1 MSDKLDRFVNLMR
14 GIFELDKSDLDFGIY
29 RIMNIRKAEIE
40 KFLSEGLPA
49 KITETLAPF
58 AQNDTEEIKKKIE
71 SIEQQASAFGM
82 DISALP
88 DDNQMKQQ
96 YNSLKSQ
103 LAGGTD
109 LSALESDVYSALYNF
124 FNRYY
129 DEGDFISKRRYKEGV
144 YAIPYEGEEV
154 KLYWANQDQ
163 YYIKTSENF
172 KDYTFKVDDYSV
184 HFRIVDATTE
194 QNNNKES
201 DDSKRV
207 FMLFTEDEENFP
219 GIKTFEHNADT
230 KEIIIRFVY
239 DIPEDKKR
247 KYAEENFEAI
257 KDWLVKN
264 QIHTWDI
271 LLKSIE
277 DKKDKK
283 YCLLKK
289 HLNAYVAKNTF
300 DYFIHKDLK
309 GFLTH
314 ELDFYIKSEIM
325 HLDDLD
331 TSNEQRVETY
341 LAKVKAVKRVG
352 AIIIDFLAQIENFQK
367 KLWLKKKF
375 VIETNW
381 CITLDRIDE
390 KFYPEIIENKAQIQE
405 WIDMYAVDEIKEDL
419 ATVGFTNPPTVE
431 FLRQNLN
438 LVVDTKHF
446 TSDFKERLI
455 ASIDNLDEE
464 TGGLMINSD
473 NYQALRILHSKF
485 QQHIKCIYLD
495 PPYNTNE
502 ASFIYKNNYK
512 HSSWVTMMADRINC
526 AFDTLTEEGVLL
538 ITIDDEE
545 LYNLKE
551 MIDSIIGSDKYIG
564 TIVIQSNPRGRGI
577 NSFYATCHEYCL
589 CYAKQPQ
596 YTTIVDQELTDEQE
610 SAYNGVDEESAYR
623 TLPFRRS
630 GGWSTP
636 QDRPNS
642 EFPLYFTSG
651 GTLFAVGGGRLY
663 DVPAEYDTNQIL
675 VMENNEIRFMTKQDF
690 QKSYP
695 ESICV
700 MPIDTNG
707 QRRVW
712 RWSDREKILKAG
724 AMGEFILKQD
734 KENKYVQLKDRI
746 KGGRKPK
753 TIWIDSKYDSSSH
766 GTNLLKNIFG
776 ERNVFGFPKSVY
788 STADSL
794 HSIVGEDEQCYIL
807 DLFGGSGTTG
817 HAVIDLNRNDNGNR
831 KYILFEM
838 GEYFNTVTR
847 PRMQKVIYSADWK
860 EGKPQNRN
868 TGVSHIMKY
877 MKLES
882 YEDALSNISLDD
894 EKHGLSSLFGD
905 DYLINYMLDIEAEG
919 SLLNLD
925 AFRTPFEYKLKVTE
939 NNETKEKNVDVVET
953 FNYLIGLTV
962 KTASAIT
969 YFNAVKD
976 ENGEY
981 EGAVRLVKDIGGT
994 YGFKQIEGTTPDG
1007 KRVLV
1012 IWRTISDNLI
1022 ESNAA
1027 LDAYFTKHRINPQD
1041 REYDIIYV
1049 NGDNNLQNISTDE
1062 DSFKVQM
1069 TELEFKKRMF
1079 EEE

>member
-58 AQNDTEEIKKKIE
+58 AQTDTEEIKKKIE

-247 KYAEENFEAI
+247 KYAEENYNAVHDFI
-257 KDWLVKN
+257 YKN
-264 QIHTWDI
+264 NSTIPVWQS
-271 LLKSIE
+271 LLAPIPTGKGKE
-277 DKKDKK
+277 TTT
-283 YCLLKK
+283 LLEK
-289 HLNAYVAKNTF
+289 HMKAYVAKNTF

-309 GFLTH
+309 GFLTR

-352 AIIIDFLAQIENFQK
+352 TIIIDFLAQIENFQK

-446 TSDFKERLI
+446 SSDFKERLI
-455 ASIDNLDEE
+455 ASIDNLDEQ

-473 NYQALRILHSKF
+473 NYQALNFMSDKYSE
-485 QQHIKCIYLD
+485 QIKLIYID
-495 PPYNTNE
+495 PPYNTD
-502 ASFIYKNNYK
+502 ASKILYKNGYE
-512 HSSWVTMMADRINC
+512 HSSWISLMESRLKKGREFLSRNGIIDVAIDDYEMRYLNLCLDQIFGIENAISNIAIMTNPKGRDQGFIAQSHDY
-526 AFDTLTEEGVLL
+526 TLMYAKSKAYAETNNFILS
-538 ITIDDEE
+538 DEE
-545 LYNLKE
+545 LAKKFSKTKDGEALRELPLKRT
-551 MIDSIIGSDKYIG
+551 G
-564 TIVIQSNPRGRGI
+564 TGKRREERPYMYFPFFYCEESNDLIVIPEIYYHKIYDADTQTFNDNFLNQVI
-577 NSFYATCHEYCL
+577 EEYKL
-589 CYAKQPQ
+589 KG
-596 YTTIVDQELTDEQE
+596 YTAILPLSSKGELFRWRWGYR
-610 SAYNGVDEESAYR
+610 SCVKGVE
-623 TLPFRRS
+623 
-630 GGWSTP
+630 
-636 QDRPNS
+636 N
-642 EFPLYFTSG
+642 
-651 GTLFAVGGGRLY
+651 GTLFCKPVKSGGYAMYHY
-663 DVPAEYDTNQIL
+663 DFAD
-675 VMENNEIRFMTKQDF
+675 NEATP
-690 QKSYP
+690 KSL
-695 ESICV
+695 
-700 MPIDTNG
+700 
-707 QRRVW
+707 W
-712 RWSDREKILKAG
+712 
-724 AMGEFILKQD
+724 MGE
-734 KENKYVQLKDRI
+734 
-746 KGGRKPK
+746 
-753 TIWIDSKYDSSSH
+753 KYDASSK
-766 GTNLLKNIFG
+766 GTNLLESMIPNNPFD
-776 ERNVFGFPKSVY
+776 FPKSLFTVM
-788 STADSL
+788 DNI
-794 HSIVGEDEQCYIL
+794 IVGSNENDIVMDY
-807 DLFGGSGTTG
+807 FAGSGTTG
-817 HAVIDLNRNDNGNR
+817 HAVMELNRSIDESNR
-831 KYILFEM
+831 KYILVEM
-838 GEYFNTVTR
+838 GSYFDSVTK
-847 PRMQKVIYSADWK
+847 PRVIQSVYSSDWK
-860 EGKPQNRN
+860 DGKPQNRN

-894 EKHGLSSLFGD
+894 EKHGLASLFGD

-925 AFRTPFEYKLKVTE
+925 AFKTPFEYKLKVTE

-1027 LDAYFTKHRINPQD
+1027 LDAYFSKHRINPQD

>member
-1 MSDKLDRFVNLMR
+1 MSDKLDRFVNLMK

-40 KFLSEGLPA
+40 KFLFDKEYEHGLHK
-49 KITETLAPF
+49 KITGILTPF
-58 AQNDTEEIKKKIE
+58 AQSDTEDLKNKIE
-71 SIEQQASAFGM
+71 SIEKQASAFGM
-82 DISALP
+82 EISALP

-96 YNSLKSQ
+96 YNSLKAQ

-163 YYIKTSENF
+163 YYVKTSENF
-172 KDYTFKVDDYSV
+172 KDYTFKADDYLI
-184 HFRIVDATTE
+184 HFRIVNATTE

-219 GIKTFEHNADT
+219 GIKTFEHNAEAS
-230 KEIIIRFVY
+230 EIIIRFVY

-247 KYAEENFEAI
+247 KYAEENYKAVHDFI
-257 KDWLVKN
+257 YSNNSTIPVW
-264 QIHTWDI
+264 QT
-271 LLKSIE
+271 LLAPVLTGKGKE
-277 DKKDKK
+277 TTT
-283 YCLLKK
+283 LLEK
-289 HLNAYVAKNTF
+289 HMKAYVAKNTF

-309 GFLTH
+309 GFLTR

-331 TSNEQRVETY
+331 TTNEQRVETY
-341 LAKVKAVKRVG
+341 LAKVRAVKRVG
-352 AIIIDFLAQIENFQK
+352 HIIIDFLAQIENFQK

-390 KFYPEIIENKAQIQE
+390 RFYPEIIANKAQIQE
-405 WIDMYAVDEIKEDL
+405 WIDMYAVDEIKSDML
-419 ATVGFTNPPTVE
+419 TDGFTNPPTAE
-431 FLRQNLN
+431 FLKQNDKLI
-438 LVVDTKHF
+438 VDTKHF
-446 TSDFKERLI
+446 SSDFKERLI
-455 ASIDNLDEE
+455 ASIDNLDEQ
-464 TGGLMINSD
+464 TGGLMINGD
-473 NYQALRILHSKF
+473 NYHAMNAIMCKEKGK
-485 QQHIKCIYLD
+485 IKAVAID
-495 PPYNTNE
+495 PPYNTE
-502 ASFIYKNNYK
+502 DDRAKGKFCYKDGFED
-512 HSSWVTMMADRINC
+512 SSWISMMFDRCNLLRQLQT
-526 AFDTLTEEGVLL
+526 DNGLTFVMIG
-538 ITIDDEE
+538 DDEC
-545 LYNLKE
+545 YNLKGILD
-551 MIDSIIGSDKYIG
+551 MIYGGKNNFKANIIWNSRKSKQNDIDVSLAHNYVLSYSMKKSKDEFYGEPLNESEF
-564 TIVIQSNPRGRGI
+564 SNPDNDPKGKWKISPLDAPGVRERTSFFAITNPNTGVEYLPPKGR
-577 NSFYATCHEYCL
+577 HW
-589 CYAKQPQ
+589 
-596 YTTIVDQELTDEQE
+596 TIFQEE
-610 SAYNGVDEESAYR
+610 VDEYIK
-623 TLPFRRS
+623 S
-630 GGWSTP
+630 GQIYFGSKGTSKPQWKRYWNEVCNDSKTISTIW
-636 QDRPNS
+636 D
-642 EFPLYFTSG
+642 E
-651 GTLFAVGGGRLY
+651 V
-663 DVPAEYDTNQIL
+663 DTATDATKELENIL
-675 VMENNEIRFMTKQDF
+675 GSKHFETPKPVSLI
-690 QKSYP
+690 
-695 ESICV
+695 
-700 MPIDTNG
+700 
-707 QRRVW
+707 
-712 RWSDREKILKAG
+712 EKIIQQSCNERENIIDVFAG
-724 AMGEFILKQD
+724 SA
-734 KENKYVQLKDRI
+734 
-746 KGGRKPK
+746 
-753 TIWIDSKYDSSSH
+753 
-766 GTNLLKNIFG
+766 
-776 ERNVFGFPKSVY
+776 
-788 STADSL
+788 
-794 HSIVGEDEQCYIL
+794 
-807 DLFGGSGTTG
+807 TTG
-817 HAVIDLNRNDNGNR
+817 HATISMNRKYGGNR
-831 KYILFEM
+831 KYILVEM
-838 GEYFNTVTR
+838 GAYFDIATK
-847 PRMQKVIYSADWK
+847 PRMQKVIYSSDWK
-860 EGKPQNRN
+860 DGKPQSRN

-882 YEDALSNISLDD
+882 YEDALSNITLDD
-894 EKHGLSSLFGD
+894 EKHGLASLFGD

-1027 LDAYFTKHRINPQD
+1027 LDAYFSKHRINPQD

-1049 NGDNNLQNISTDE
+1049 NGDNNLQNISTAE
-1062 DSFKVQM
+1062 DTFKVQM

>member
-1 MSDKLDRFVNLMR
+1 MSDKLDRFVNLMK

-96 YNSLKSQ
+96 YNSLKSR

-247 KYAEENFEAI
+247 KYAEENYKAVHDYI
-257 KDWLVKN
+257 YKN
-264 QIHTWDI
+264 NSTIPVWQS
-271 LLKSIE
+271 LLAPISTGKGKE
-277 DKKDKK
+277 TTT
-283 YCLLKK
+283 LLEK
-289 HLNAYVAKNTF
+289 HMKAYVSKNTF

-309 GFLTH
+309 GFLTR

-419 ATVGFTNPPTVE
+419 ATVGFSNPPTVE

-446 TSDFKERLI
+446 SSDFKERLI
-455 ASIDNLDEE
+455 ASIDNLDEQ

-473 NYQALRILHSKF
+473 NYQALNFMSDKYSE
-485 QQHIKCIYLD
+485 QIKLIYID
-495 PPYNTNE
+495 PPYNTD
-502 ASFIYKNNYK
+502 ASKILYKNGYE
-512 HSSWVTMMADRINC
+512 HSSWISLMESRLKKGREFLSRNGIIDVAIDDYEMRYLNLCLDQVFGIENAISNIAIMTNPKGRDQGFIAQSHDY
-526 AFDTLTEEGVLL
+526 TLMYAKNKAYAETNNFILS
-538 ITIDDEE
+538 DEE
-545 LYNLKE
+545 LAKKFSKTKDGEALRELPLKRT
-551 MIDSIIGSDKYIG
+551 G
-564 TIVIQSNPRGRGI
+564 TGKRREERPYMYFPFFYCEESNDLIVIPEIYYHKIYDADTQTFND
-577 NSFYATCHEYCL
+577 SFLNQVIEEYKL
-589 CYAKQPQ
+589 KG
-596 YTTIVDQELTDEQE
+596 YTAILPLSSKGELFRWRWGYK
-610 SAYNGVDEESAYR
+610 SCVKGVE
-623 TLPFRRS
+623 
-630 GGWSTP
+630 
-636 QDRPNS
+636 N
-642 EFPLYFTSG
+642 
-651 GTLFAVGGGRLY
+651 GTLFCKPVKSGGYAMYQY
-663 DVPAEYDTNQIL
+663 DFAD
-675 VMENNEIRFMTKQDF
+675 NEATP
-690 QKSYP
+690 KSL
-695 ESICV
+695 
-700 MPIDTNG
+700 
-707 QRRVW
+707 W
-712 RWSDREKILKAG
+712 
-724 AMGEFILKQD
+724 MGE
-734 KENKYVQLKDRI
+734 
-746 KGGRKPK
+746 
-753 TIWIDSKYDSSSH
+753 KYDASSK
-766 GTNLLKNIFG
+766 GTNLLESMIPNNPFD
-776 ERNVFGFPKSVY
+776 FPKSLFTVM
-788 STADSL
+788 DNI
-794 HSIVGEDEQCYIL
+794 IVGSNENDIVMDY
-807 DLFGGSGTTG
+807 FAGSGTTG
-817 HAVIDLNRNDNGNR
+817 HAVMELNRYNDESNR
-831 KYILFEM
+831 RYILVEM
-838 GEYFNTVTR
+838 GSYFNSVTK
-847 PRMQKVIYSADWK
+847 PRVIQSVYSSDWK
-860 EGKPQNRN
+860 DGKPQNRN

-882 YEDALSNISLDD
+882 YEDALSNITLDD

-925 AFRTPFEYKLKVTE
+925 AFKTPFEYKLKVTE

-962 KTASAIT
+962 KTSSAIT

>member
-49 KITETLAPF
+49 KINETLAPF
-58 AQNDTEEIKKKIE
+58 AQTDTEDLKKQIAAIE
-71 SIEQQASAFGM
+71 KQAADFGIA
-82 DISALP
+82 DISASP
-88 DDNQMKQQ
+88 MAEK
-96 YNSLKSQ
+96 YNSLKAQ

-247 KYAEENFEAI
+247 KYAEENYNAVHDFI
-257 KDWLVKN
+257 YKN
-264 QIHTWDI
+264 NSTIPVWQA
-271 LLKSIE
+271 LLAPIPTGKGKE
-277 DKKDKK
+277 TTT
-283 YCLLKK
+283 LLEK
-289 HLNAYVAKNTF
+289 HMKAYVAKNTF

-309 GFLTH
+309 GFLTR

-352 AIIIDFLAQIENFQK
+352 TIIIDFLAQIENFQK

-419 ATVGFTNPPTVE
+419 ATVGFSNPPTVE

-446 TSDFKERLI
+446 SSDFKERLI

-473 NYQALRILHSKF
+473 NYQALSLLESNFKESV
-485 QQHIKCIYLD
+485 QSIYID
-495 PPYNTNE
+495 PPYNSN
-502 ASFIYKNNYK
+502 ASEIIYKNGYK
-512 HSSWVTMMADRINC
+512 HSSWLTLLSERIIKSYN
-526 AFDTLTEEGVLL
+526 FMKKTGV
-538 ITIDDEE
+538 ISIAIDDNEAS
-545 LYNLKE
+545 NLKLLLDD
-551 MIDSIIGSDKYIG
+551 IYGQHNRLGNISVVHNPGGRHDDKYI
-564 TIVIQSNPRGRGI
+564 S
-577 NSFYATCHEYCL
+577 TCHEYC
-589 CYAKQPQ
+589 YVYGKDTE
-596 YTTIVDQELTDEQE
+596 YTITNNLPLDEDSISTFKHSDNE
-610 SAYNGVDEESAYR
+610 GA
-623 TLPFRRS
+623 FRVREFVRS
-630 GGWSTP
+630 GNNSSREA
-636 QDRPNS
+636 RPFMFYPILLKENLIS
-642 EFPLYFTSG
+642 FINDDEIKELYNPITQSFNDEKLCDIIKKYSDLGYT
-651 GTLFAVGGGRLY
+651 
-663 DVPAEYDTNQIL
+663 IL
-675 VMENNEIRFMTKQDF
+675 LPKDSKGNYK
-690 QKSYP
+690 
-695 ESICV
+695 
-700 MPIDTNG
+700 
-707 QRRVW
+707 VW
-712 RWSDREKILKAG
+712 RWSKESLEKRLNDVFVSEKNG
-724 AMGEFILKQD
+724 AYSIK
-734 KENKYVQLKDRI
+734 VKDRLDS
-746 KGGRKPK
+746 KDGLKPK
-753 TIWIDSKYDSSSH
+753 SAWYKPQFSAAL
-766 GTNLLKNIFG
+766 GTVLLKNILGDNPFSY
-776 ERNVFGFPKSVY
+776 PKSLDTVK
-788 STADSL
+788 DSL
-794 HSIVGEDEQCYIL
+794 IITSNYADIIMDY
-807 DLFGGSGTTG
+807 FAGSGTTG
-817 HAVIDLNRNDNGNR
+817 HAVINLNREDNGNR
-831 KYILFEM
+831 KYILVEM
-838 GEYFNTVTR
+838 GEYFDIVTK
-847 PRMQKVIYSADWK
+847 PRMQKVIYSFDWK
-860 EGKPQNRN
+860 DGKPQNRN

-882 YEDALSNISLDD
+882 YEDALSNITLDD
-894 EKHGLSSLFGD
+894 EKHGLASLFGD

>member
-1 MSDKLDRFVNLMR
+1 MSDKLDRFVNLMK

-49 KITETLAPF
+49 KIADILAPF
-58 AQNDTEEIKKKIE
+58 AQNDIEEIKKKIE
-71 SIEQQASAFGM
+71 SIEKQASDFGM
-82 DISALP
+82 DISSLP

-96 YNSLKSQ
+96 YNSLKAQ

-172 KDYTFKVDDYSV
+172 KDYTFKVEDYSV

-247 KYAEENFEAI
+247 KYAEENYNAVQKYIFENNSTI
-257 KDWLVKN
+257 PVW
-264 QIHTWDI
+264 QS
-271 LLKSIE
+271 LLAPIPTGKG
-277 DKKDKK
+277 KKTTT
-283 YCLLKK
+283 LLEK
-289 HLNAYVAKNTF
+289 HMKAYVAKNTF

-309 GFLTH
+309 GFLTR

-341 LAKVKAVKRVG
+341 LAKVRAVKRVG

-405 WIDMYAVDEIKEDL
+405 WIDMYAVDEIKDDL
-419 ATVGFTNPPTVE
+419 TTVGFTNPPTVD

-446 TSDFKERLI
+446 SSDFKERLI
-455 ASIDNLDEE
+455 ASIDNLDEM
-464 TGGLMINSD
+464 TNGLMFNAD
-473 NYQALRILHSKF
+473 NYHAISLLSNRHRSK
-485 QQHIKCIYLD
+485 IKCVYID
-495 PPYNTNE
+495 PPYNAQSSE
-502 ASFIYKNNYK
+502 ILYKNNYK
-512 HSSWVTMMADRINC
+512 HSSWLTLLSDRIESSLPLLEKNSVYITTIDEVENEKLTLLEDSIFNNQFTGKTTISVLINPSGQQGKNFSTTNEYIHFYYNDENDMLAKEYRDDNTDKRSFMNGAKGKSGNYKRESGKNC
-526 AFDTLTEEGVLL
+526 FYPIYVKNDMIIGFGDICDNDFHPKANEVLDDGTIAVYPIDNEGVERKWL
-538 ITIDDEE
+538 
-545 LYNLKE
+545 
-551 MIDSIIGSDKYIG
+551 
-564 TIVIQSNPRGRGI
+564 VQ
-577 NSFYATCHEYCL
+577 
-589 CYAKQPQ
+589 
-596 YTTIVDQELTDEQE
+596 
-610 SAYNGVDEESAYR
+610 
-623 TLPFRRS
+623 RS
-630 GGWSTP
+630 
-636 QDRPNS
+636 
-642 EFPLYFTSG
+642 E
-651 GTLFAVGGGRLY
+651 
-663 DVPAEYDTNQIL
+663 I
-675 VMENNEIRFMTKQDF
+675 EN
-690 QKSYP
+690 
-695 ESICV
+695 
-700 MPIDTNG
+700 
-707 QRRVW
+707 
-712 RWSDREKILKAG
+712 KILKIDDTTKRITG
-724 AMGEFILKQD
+724 DRKLNIIRSKSGITIQQEKFFI
-734 KENKYVQLKDRI
+734 NF
-746 KGGRKPK
+746 K
-753 TIWIDSKYDSSSH
+753 TIWVNPKYSAKEY
-766 GTNLLKNIFG
+766 GTTFLNNILSVDKTPD
-776 ERNVFGFPKSVY
+776 NIFPKSIHAVEDCINIAIKE
-788 STADSL
+788 SA
-794 HSIVGEDEQCYIL
+794 SIVL
-807 DLFGGSGTTG
+807 DYFAGSGTTG
-817 HAVIDLNRNDNGNR
+817 NAVLNLNRQDNGKR
-831 KYILFEM
+831 KYILVEM
-838 GEYFNTVTR
+838 GEYFNTVTK
-847 PRMQKVIYSADWK
+847 PRMQKVIYSSDWK
-860 EGKPQNRN
+860 DGKPQNRN

-882 YEDALSNISLDD
+882 YEDALSNISLDE

-981 EGAVRLVKDIGGT
+981 EGAVRLIKDISGT

-1027 LDAYFTKHRINPQD
+1027 LDAYFSKHRINPQD

-1049 NGDNNLQNISTDE
+1049 NGDNNLQNMSTDE

>member
-1 MSDKLDRFVNLMR
+1 MSDKLDRFVELMK

-40 KFLSEGLPA
+40 KFLSEGLPE
-49 KITETLAPF
+49 KIRETLAPF
-58 AQNDTEEIKKKIE
+58 AKGDNDKVQERIKEIE
-71 SIEQQASAFGM
+71 AQLGDSIS
-82 DISALP
+82 SLP
-88 DDNQMKQQ
+88 DTVPMVKE
-96 YNSLKSQ
+96 YNELKAK
-103 LAGGTD
+103 LASGTD
-109 LSALESDVYSALYNF
+109 LSALESDVYSALFNF

-219 GIKTFEHNADT
+219 GIKTFEHNADA

-247 KYAEENFEAI
+247 KYDEENFEAI
-257 KDWLVKN
+257 ENWLSKN
-264 QIHTWDI
+264 KIPTWDI
-271 LLKSIE
+271 LLKYKE

-309 GFLTH
+309 GFLTR

-352 AIIIDFLAQIENFQK
+352 KIIIDFLAQIENFQK

-390 KFYPEIIENKAQIQE
+390 KFYPEIIANKAQVSE
-405 WIDMYAVDEIKEDL
+405 WIDMYAVDEIKGDMT
-419 ATVGFTNPPTVE
+419 AVGFTNPPTVD

-455 ASIDNLDEE
+455 ASIDDLDER

-473 NYQALRILHSKF
+473 NYQAMNAIMCKEKGK
-485 QQHIKCIYLD
+485 IKAVAID
-495 PPYNTNE
+495 PPYNTE
-502 ASFIYKNNYK
+502 DDRAKGKFCYKDGFED
-512 HSSWVTMMADRINC
+512 SSWISMMFDRCNLLRQLQT
-526 AFDTLTEEGVLL
+526 DNGLTFVMIG
-538 ITIDDEE
+538 DDEC
-545 LYNLKE
+545 YNLKGI
-551 MIDSIIGSDKYIG
+551 MDMVYGKNNFKANIIWNSRKSKQNDIDVSLAHNYVLSYSMKKSKDEFYGEPLNESEF
-564 TIVIQSNPRGRGI
+564 SNPDNDPKGKWKISPLDAPGVRERTSFFSITNPNTGVEYLPPKGR
-577 NSFYATCHEYCL
+577 HW
-589 CYAKQPQ
+589 
-596 YTTIVDQELTDEQE
+596 TIFQED
-610 SAYNGVDEESAYR
+610 VDEYIK
-623 TLPFRRS
+623 S
-630 GGWSTP
+630 GQIYFGSKGTSKPQWKRYWSEVCNDSKTISTIWDEVDTATDATKELENILGSKHFETP
-636 QDRPNS
+636 KPVS
-642 EFPLYFTSG
+642 L
-651 GTLFAVGGGRLY
+651 
-663 DVPAEYDTNQIL
+663 I
-675 VMENNEIRFMTKQDF
+675 
-690 QKSYP
+690 
-695 ESICV
+695 
-700 MPIDTNG
+700 
-707 QRRVW
+707 
-712 RWSDREKILKAG
+712 EKI
-724 AMGEFILKQD
+724 IQQSCND
-734 KENKYVQLKDRI
+734 KENI
-746 KGGRKPK
+746 
-753 TIWIDSKYDSSSH
+753 ID
-766 GTNLLKNIFG
+766 
-776 ERNVFGFPKSVY
+776 VF
-788 STADSL
+788 A
-794 HSIVGEDEQCYIL
+794 
-807 DLFGGSGTTG
+807 GSATTG
-817 HAVIDLNRNDNGNR
+817 HATINMNRKYGGNR
-831 KYILFEM
+831 KYILVEM
-838 GEYFNTVTR
+838 GAYFDIATK
-847 PRMQKVIYSADWK
+847 PRMQKVIYSSDWK
-860 EGKPQNRN
+860 DGKPQNRN

-894 EKHGLSSLFGD
+894 DKHGISSLLGD
-905 DYLINYMLDIEAEG
+905 DYLINYMLDVEAEG

-925 AFRTPFEYKLKVTE
+925 AFKTPFEYKLKVTE
-939 NNETKEKNVDVVET
+939 NNETKEKNVDIVET
-953 FNYLIGLTV
+953 FNYLIGLTI
-962 KTASAIT
+962 KTAGAIT

-976 ENGEY
+976 NKGEY
-981 EGAVRLVKDIGGT
+981 EGAVSLVMDIGGK

-1012 IWRTISDNLI
+1012 IWRTISDDII

-1049 NGDNNLQNISTDE
+1049 NGDNNLQNISTDK

>member
-82 DISALP
+82 DISVLP

-247 KYAEENFEAI
+247 KYAEENYNAVHDFI
-257 KDWLVKN
+257 YKN
-264 QIHTWDI
+264 NSTIPVWQS
-271 LLKSIE
+271 LLAPVPTGKGKE
-277 DKKDKK
+277 TTT
-283 YCLLKK
+283 LLEK
-289 HLNAYVAKNTF
+289 HMKAYVAKNTF

-309 GFLTH
+309 GFLTR

-390 KFYPEIIENKAQIQE
+390 RFYPEIIENKAQIQE

-419 ATVGFTNPPTVE
+419 ATVGFTNPPTAE
-431 FLRQNLN
+431 FLKQNDKLI
-438 LVVDTKHF
+438 VDTKHF
-446 TSDFKERLI
+446 SSDFKERLI
-455 ASIDNLDEE
+455 ASIDNLDEQ

-473 NYQALRILHSKF
+473 NYQALNFMSDKYSE
-485 QQHIKCIYLD
+485 QIKLIYID
-495 PPYNTNE
+495 PPYNTD
-502 ASFIYKNNYK
+502 ASKILYKNGYE
-512 HSSWVTMMADRINC
+512 HSSWISLMESRLKKGREFLSRNGIIDVAIDDYEMRYLNLCLDQVFGIENAISNIAIMTNPKGRDQGFIAQSHDY
-526 AFDTLTEEGVLL
+526 TLMYAKNKAYAETNNFILS
-538 ITIDDEE
+538 DEE
-545 LYNLKE
+545 LAKKFSKAKDGEALRELPLKRT
-551 MIDSIIGSDKYIG
+551 G
-564 TIVIQSNPRGRGI
+564 TGKRREERPYMYFPFFYCEESNDLIVIPEIYYHKIYDADTQTFND
-577 NSFYATCHEYCL
+577 SFLKQVIEEYKL
-589 CYAKQPQ
+589 KG
-596 YTTIVDQELTDEQE
+596 YTAILPLSSKGELFRWRWGYK
-610 SAYNGVDEESAYR
+610 SCVKGVE
-623 TLPFRRS
+623 
-630 GGWSTP
+630 
-636 QDRPNS
+636 N
-642 EFPLYFTSG
+642 
-651 GTLFAVGGGRLY
+651 GTLFCKPVKSGGYAMYQY
-663 DVPAEYDTNQIL
+663 DFAD
-675 VMENNEIRFMTKQDF
+675 NEATP
-690 QKSYP
+690 KSL
-695 ESICV
+695 
-700 MPIDTNG
+700 
-707 QRRVW
+707 W
-712 RWSDREKILKAG
+712 
-724 AMGEFILKQD
+724 MGE
-734 KENKYVQLKDRI
+734 
-746 KGGRKPK
+746 
-753 TIWIDSKYDSSSH
+753 KYDASSK
-766 GTNLLKNIFG
+766 GTNLLESMIPNNPFD
-776 ERNVFGFPKSVY
+776 FPKSLFTVM
-788 STADSL
+788 DNI
-794 HSIVGEDEQCYIL
+794 IVGSNENDIVMDY
-807 DLFGGSGTTG
+807 FAGSGTTG
-817 HAVIDLNRNDNGNR
+817 HAVMELNRSNDESNR
-831 KYILFEM
+831 RYILVEM
-838 GEYFNTVTR
+838 GSYFNSVTK
-847 PRMQKVIYSADWK
+847 PRVIQSVYSSDWK
-860 EGKPQNRN
+860 DGKPQNRN

-925 AFRTPFEYKLKVTE
+925 AFKTPFEYKLKVTE

-1027 LDAYFTKHRINPQD
+1027 LDAYFSKHRINPQD